1 MKALL
6 LAAGRGTRISR
17 YLGGK
22 PKCLVPIGSTSL
34 IKYSVDLLLSRGI
47 TEIGVALG
55 YQGDDIRSELK
66 GYDVEFFTNPFYDIT
81 NSIVS
86 IWFAKQFMTGI
97 EDILIMNA
105 DVYLEKNTLE
115 SIMKSK
121 LERVVFADSDRTIDA
136 DYKLKYTGSTLLDHG
151 KHLEGDDISGEYMVS
166 EAKAACLPDFLTRLD
181 SMINNQQHSL
191 WWENVLYNNN
201 SEVPLSIQ
209 EITGKFWAEVD
220 YIEDYTRILKRRGKD
235 QLLKS
240 FQI

>member
-1 MKALL
+1 MLTIADNDKLFSLIGSKKRGFNESFIASSS
-6 LAAGRGTRISR
+6 RGT
-17 YLGGK
+17 K
-22 PKCLVPIGSTSL
+22 LVAIWGQAQVSSAIGSTSL

-136 DYKLKYTGSTLLDHG
+136 DYKLKYTGSTLLVCG
-151 KHLEGDDISGEYMVS
+151 KFGRYDISGEYIGT
-166 EAKAACLPDFLTRLD
+166 EAKWHVC
-181 SMINNQQHSL
+181 
-191 WWENVLYNNN
+191 
-201 SEVPLSIQ
+201 
-209 EITGKFWAEVD
+209 
-220 YIEDYTRILKRRGKD
+220 
-235 QLLKS
+235 
-240 FQI
+240 QI

>member
-1 MKALL
+1 M
-6 LAAGRGTRISR
+6 
-17 YLGGK
+17 
-22 PKCLVPIGSTSL
+22 
-34 IKYSVDLLLSRGI
+34 
-47 TEIGVALG
+47 ALG

-136 DYKLKYTGSTLLDHG
+136 DYKLKYT
-151 KHLEGDDISGEYMVS
+151 DILFSIMANIWKVMIFQVNISVSG
-166 EAKAACLPDFLTRLD
+166 
-181 SMINNQQHSL
+181 
-191 WWENVLYNNN
+191 
-201 SEVPLSIQ
+201 
-209 EITGKFWAEVD
+209 G
-220 YIEDYTRILKRRGKD
+220 
-235 QLLKS
+235 
-240 FQI
+240 